1 VNEDIDGDGILNA
14 VDNCPTTSNPDQAD
28 ADGDGIGDICDSC
41 LGSDD
46 AIDTDSDGVP
56 DGCDICPNSD
66 DAIDSDGDGIPDG
79 CDNCPTTS
87 NPDQE
92 DVDGDGIGDNCDSCL
107 GSDDTIDTDSD
118 GIPDGCDVCP
128 GSDDAIDSDADGIP
142 DGCDNCLTTSNPDQ
156 ADADDDGLGDVCD
169 ATPTGDDDNDGVDN
183 AVDLC
188 MNTSPGSTVDANG
201 CFILPSNNFEIE
213 VISETCPGK
222 NNGQLLIRANEPH
235 NYVATINKGTAYDF
249 TTERT
254 LDDLAPDTY
263 TICITVTDESYE
275 QCFTVTIAPG
285 TTVFGK
291 ASVTAKKAA
300 VEITQ
305 GTAPYNV
312 FVNGAAVL
320 QTLSQSFSIDVKHGD
335 LLEVKTN
342 VACEGIFSKTIEL
355 VDAVMAYPNP
365 TKGHFEITIPIA
377 QNEVI
382 VELYNYNSKLI
393 SVRSYAVEYGKVQL
407 NLENM
412 PTGLYIAKVLL
423 DKPVSFKII
432 KQ

>member
-1 VNEDIDGDGILNA
+1 
-14 VDNCPTTSNPDQAD
+14 
-28 ADGDGIGDICDSC
+28 
-41 LGSDD
+41 
-46 AIDTDSDGVP
+46 
-56 DGCDICPNSD
+56 
-66 DAIDSDGDGIPDG
+66 
-79 CDNCPTTS
+79 
-87 NPDQE
+87 
-92 DVDGDGIGDNCDSCL
+92 
-107 GSDDTIDTDSD
+107 
-118 GIPDGCDVCP
+118 
-128 GSDDAIDSDADGIP
+128 
-142 DGCDNCLTTSNPDQ
+142 
-156 ADADDDGLGDVCD
+156 
-169 ATPTGDDDNDGVDN
+169 
-183 AVDLC
+183 
-188 MNTSPGSTVDANG
+188 M
-201 CFILPSNNFEIE
+201 
-213 VISETCPGK
+213 
-222 NNGQLLIRANEPH
+222 ANESH
-235 NYVATINKGTAYDF
+235 NYETAINGTPYNFTNDDLTVTGLPPGTYDF
-249 TTERT
+249 
-254 LDDLAPDTY
+254 
-263 TICITVTDESYE
+263 CITVTGESYE

-285 TTVFGK
+285 TTVSGK

-312 FVNGAAVL
+312 YVNGAAVL

-355 VDAVMAYPNP
+355 VDAVLAYPNP

-393 SVRSYAVEYGKVQL
+393 SMRSYAVEYGKVQL